1 MSGLKASSPDDKLLF
16 LPSQWYAALGI
27 RHVMTLGALSMGIAA
42 VMRKLTIEDTGL
54 PGSSPSYGN
63 MSTVT
68 FKQVSAGVAAGMPG
82 LLAGRSLILT
92 CGRVTAGGGYPRV
105 VDERGGMSNALGQT
119 AANPP
124 CQPTLQRRSAADQA
138 GLTEA
143 ADRMAL
149 PNDGSWLAVGS
160 QPTRPRCR
168 GSSRMGL
175 RPAHLGG
182 LRPIPVGEYRTML
195 RRGW

>member
-68 FKQVSAGVAAGMPG
+68 F
-82 LLAGRSLILT
+82 
-92 CGRVTAGGGYPRV
+92 
-105 VDERGGMSNALGQT
+105 NA
-119 AANPP
+119 
-124 CQPTLQRRSAADQA
+124 
-138 GLTEA
+138 
-143 ADRMAL
+143 
-149 PNDGSWLAVGS
+149 
-160 QPTRPRCR
+160 
-168 GSSRMGL
+168 SSK
-175 RPAHLGG
+175 
-182 LRPIPVGEYRTML
+182 
-195 RRGW
+195 